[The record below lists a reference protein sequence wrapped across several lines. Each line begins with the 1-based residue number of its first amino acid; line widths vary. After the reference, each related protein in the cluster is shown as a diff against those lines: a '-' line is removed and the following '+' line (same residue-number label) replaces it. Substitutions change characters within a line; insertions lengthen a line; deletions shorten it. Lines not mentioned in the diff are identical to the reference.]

1 MSQDSS
7 TTEIPY
13 ERFLD
18 CVHCGLC
25 TAACP
30 TYAELGNENDGPRG
44 RIYLMRGVAEG
55 KIGLSSA
62 VADELH
68 LCLGCRACESACP
81 SGVEYGAMLERGR
94 AAVRDAGLRS
104 GLAARLEQLALQH
117 VIPHP
122 RRLHAVVSL
131 LGWVQRLGLDRL
143 VLPLLPAALSARHS
157 LLPAVPAIEARRRLP
172 PLSRAIGERR
182 GRVAVLEGCVMPEL
196 FGAVNRATVDVLRH
210 NGYDVVVPQD
220 QVCCGALHVHS
231 GDFDNAC
238 KLARRNL
245 AAFDAPGGEAPDA
258 IVINSAGCGAAM
270 REVEGWLGDGAAG
283 FGAPVVDICE
293 FLDAEGLRPPSRPVA
308 ARVCYDDP
316 CHLLH
321 GQGVEAAPRRL
332 LQQIEGLV
340 LVPHADAG
348 ACCGAAGTYNLT
360 QPEMSAQILAT
371 KLDALTAASPD
382 VVASGNPGCMLQLAS
397 GVAQRGLAMRV
408 VHPVTLLAEAY
419 GIDTA

>member
-1 MSQDSS
+1 
-7 TTEIPY
+7 
-13 ERFLD
+13 
-18 CVHCGLC
+18 
-25 TAACP
+25 
-30 TYAELGNENDGPRG
+30 
-44 RIYLMRGVAEG
+44 
-55 KIGLSSA
+55 
-62 VADELH
+62 
-68 LCLGCRACESACP
+68 
-81 SGVEYGAMLERGR
+81 
-94 AAVRDAGLRS
+94 
-104 GLAARLEQLALQH
+104 
-117 VIPHP
+117 
-122 RRLHAVVSL
+122 
-131 LGWVQRLGLDRL
+131 
-143 VLPLLPAALSARHS
+143 
-157 LLPAVPAIEARRRLP
+157 
-172 PLSRAIGERR
+172 
-182 GRVAVLEGCVMPEL
+182 MPEL

-245 AAFDAPGGEAPDA
+245 AAFDAPDGEAPDA

-340 LVPHADAG
+340 LVPHDDPG